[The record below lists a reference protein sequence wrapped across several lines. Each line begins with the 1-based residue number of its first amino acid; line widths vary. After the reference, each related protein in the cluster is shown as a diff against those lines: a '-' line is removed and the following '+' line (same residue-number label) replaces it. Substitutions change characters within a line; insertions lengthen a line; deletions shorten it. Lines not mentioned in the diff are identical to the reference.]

1 MSFQFKSELLEEVLD
16 GYHAS
21 SPTYFEDIFR
31 AGRRFFIDAA
41 WGMQEKHNGDR
52 RTFLRDGNTFISLN
66 REGNPSKPVAPSV
79 IAVLLS
85 HPIQKFVID
94 VELVGTQ
101 IVVLD
106 ALVLGDELLGG
117 ETYEYREA
125 RAHAEFDNFHKTV
138 VVVETART
146 TEEKIRLFKQL
157 LDNNA
162 EGVVIR
168 KMDAAYKMG
177 SREQHKKIK
186 FWKELDAIV
195 IGPSPSG
202 HNSVRVGLIN
212 EKNQLQEICGVSLNG
227 KEVVSRGMVI
237 KVKYLYATKER
248 HVVQPE
254 LLGSRD
260 DKQAVECTM
269 AQIKYRV
276 HKNWR

>member
-21 SPTYFEDIFR
+21 SPTYFQDIFK
-31 AGRRFFIDAA
+31 AGRRFFTDPA
-41 WGMQEKHNGDR
+41 WGMEEKHNGDR
-52 RTFLRDGNTFISLN
+52 RTFLRDGNQFMSWN
-66 REGNPSKPVAPSV
+66 RDGNPSKPVPASV

-85 HPIQKFVID
+85 HPLQKFVID
-94 VELVGTQ
+94 VELVGSQ
-101 IVVLD
+101 VVILD
-106 ALVLGDELLGG
+106 ALVLGSALIGQ
-117 ETYEYREA
+117 ETYEYRKEQ
-125 RAHAEFDNFHKTV
+125 AHEEFDNFHQTV
-138 VVVETART
+138 EVTETART
-146 TEEKIRLFKQL
+146 EKEKIALFLRLL
-157 LDNNA
+157 AENA
-162 EGVVIR
+162 EGVVVR
-168 KMDAAYKMG
+168 KMDAPYKMG

-227 KEVVSRGMVI
+227 KEVVSRGMVV

-276 HKNWR
+276 HKNWK